1 MLVEKDS
8 AVITAATN
16 VYKLVFRNA
25 PPTSVEDY
33 EMYLQT
39 ELASISTDGAAI
51 SGDPLLSKLDAVEL
65 ASKKFIIYMKITD
78 VT

>member
-1 MLVEKDS
+1 MLIEKDS
-8 AVITAATN
+8 SVIAAAEN

-25 PPTSVEDY
+25 LPTSLQDY

-39 ELASISTDGAAI
+39 ELTSISIDGAAV

-65 ASKKFIIYMKITD
+65 ASKMLKVIRKQSI
-78 VT
+78 